1 VIKYSLPAVALLL
14 ATSFASN
21 TASAGPTQ
29 LLINPGFETGDTTGW
44 SSVGGDL
51 SIAPVSNKGDWGAQL
66 VSDGQEHFAK
76 MSQDVPVEPF
86 ATYQLS
92 GWVLINDPT
101 VDEVFLHIQWLSA
114 GGGNAGIVKSP
125 PLIYGVPEAGT
136 YTILSTG
143 FAVAPSD
150 AATARII
157 GIVFGPPASVFSV
170 YFDDLSFTLVAPPP
184 PTPVPTAP
192 PTPPPTAAPTPTPPP
207 TPAPTAAPSPTPS
220 PVRTPTPTPTPS
232 PTPAPTPVVPP
243 ITPGP
248 EPSVF
253 SSLTNGGFEQ
263 AGQDGAYGWR
273 KIGGTASQ
281 NSSRKRSGSH
291 SLALASVSTSTK
303 WAYQTITVQSG
314 GYYRATAYAA
324 QGNSAPGE
332 IFLRVSWYDSGDG
345 SGEAISSDD
354 STGVIGANSSSF
366 QQLVTD
372 PVQAPSGAR
381 SARVRL
387 MFRPAGAS
395 AATAYFDDAAFA
407 VTSPPTDPP
416 ATPAPTRTGAATP
429 VPTAP
434 GRTPTPRPTNGSSDP
449 THPAESPADNG
460 PEEPDSFSSLVNGSF
475 EEAREDGTPYGWH
488 KVGGSFYASPANRT
502 DGELGLQ
509 LTSDTAATKW
519 VYQSVQVSPGAYY
532 RATAWAMN
540 TASGDELILRVSWY
554 PTSNGDGAAISDI
567 DSLGTVSGA
576 PAGFRLLDTG
586 AVRAPSGAHSARI
599 RLLLRPASAQTTHAF
614 FDDARFAPASA
625 PPAAAAAGSSSET
638 NPNAGGS
645 SSADSESDGGVLGTA
660 ATPRPVTNG
669 GSGTLGT
676 ATPQQSGSNS
686 DWLLALAI
694 TVPVLGIGAVLGVPY
709 VRRKFA
715 APADPL

>member
-1 VIKYSLPAVALLL
+1 MFKFCVPATALLL
-14 ATSFASN
+14 AISLAFVDT
-21 TASAGPTQ
+21 SAGQTQ

-51 SIAPVSNKGDWGAQL
+51 SRAPVSNTGDWGAQL
-66 VSDGQEHFAK
+66 VSDGQDVRAT
-76 MSQDVPVEPF
+76 MSQQVTVEPF
-86 ATYQLS
+86 GTYQLS
-92 GWVLINDPT
+92 GWALLNDPNLSQ
-101 VDEVFLHIQWLSA
+101 VNFQVLWLDA
-114 GGGNAGIVKSP
+114 GGDLLGQADSP
-125 PLIYGVPEAGT
+125 WLVTGQVEPGT
-136 YTILSTG
+136 YTISTTG
-143 FAVAPSD
+143 ARVAPDSAVNARVLGTAWGVDGD
-150 AATARII
+150 A
-157 GIVFGPPASVFSV
+157 FFV
-170 YFDDLSFTLVAPPP
+170 YFDDLSFTEVAPPP

-192 PTPPPTAAPTPTPPP
+192 PTPPPTAPPTSTPPP
-207 TPAPTAAPSPTPS
+207 TTAPAPTLTASPI
-220 PVRTPTPTPTPS
+220 RTPTPTPTPTPR
-232 PTPAPTPVVPP
+232 PTPTPVTPP

-248 EPSVF
+248 EPNVF

-273 KIGGTASQ
+273 KIGGTTSQ
-281 NSSRKRSGSH
+281 NSSRKRSGSY
-291 SLALASVSTSTK
+291 SLALVSASTSTK
-303 WAYQTITVQSG
+303 WAYQTVTVQSG
-314 GYYRATAYAA
+314 AYYRATAYAA

-395 AATAYFDDAAFA
+395 SATVYFDDVGFA
-407 VTSPPTDPP
+407 GTPPPTDPP
-416 ATPAPTRTGAATP
+416 ATPAPTGNAATP
-429 VPTAP
+429 APTTA
-434 GRTPTPRPTNGSSDP
+434 GWTPTPRPTNGSTNSPDP
-449 THPAESPADNG
+449 TDPPASADRTG
-460 PEEPDSFSSLVNGSF
+460 EPESFSSLVNGSF

-488 KVGGSFYASPANRT
+488 KVGGSFAVSPANRT
-502 DGELGLQ
+502 EGELGLQ
-509 LTSDTAATKW
+509 ITSDTAATKW

-554 PTSNGDGAAISDI
+554 PTSNGSGSAISDV
-567 DSLGTVSGA
+567 DSSGTVRGA
-576 PAGFRLLDTG
+576 PTGFRLLDTG

-599 RLLLRPASAQTTHAF
+599 RLLLRPASTQTTHAF
-614 FDDARFAPASA
+614 FDDARVAPTSAPAG
-625 PPAAAAAGSSSET
+625 AGSSSQVDSD
-638 NPNAGGS
+638 AGGS
-645 SSADSESDGGVLGTA
+645 SGTDSEGEGGVLGSA
-660 ATPRPVTNG
+660 ATPRPITNG
-669 GSGTLGT
+669 GPGTLGT

-694 TVPVLGIGAVLGVPY
+694 AAPALGIGAVLGVPY

-715 APADPL
+715 APADPPAA